1 MKFVMDLRSK
11 IRAEE
16 VVRKRIDEV
25 GNVGTEGVG
34 TKGPGQ
40 GRE

>member
-1 MKFVMDLRSK
+1 MDLRSK

-16 VVRKRIDEV
+16 VVWKRIDEV
-25 GNVGTEGVG
+25 GNVGT
-34 TKGPGQ
+34 KGPGQ